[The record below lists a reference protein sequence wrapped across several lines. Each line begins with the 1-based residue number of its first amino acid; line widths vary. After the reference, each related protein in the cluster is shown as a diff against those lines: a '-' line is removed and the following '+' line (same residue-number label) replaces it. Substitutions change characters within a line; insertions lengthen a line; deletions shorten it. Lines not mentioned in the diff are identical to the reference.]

1 MLACYRRLDV
11 TSLRGGAYRDVARQ
25 SVKINRTAMNG
36 VILYTAVLL
45 FFATAPVKA
54 IEDKYLDANGVKI
67 RFIDTGRDQI

>member
-25 SVKINRTAMNG
+25 SVKINRTAMNR

-45 FFATAPVKA
+45 FLPPH
-54 IEDKYLDANGVKI
+54 L
-67 RFIDTGRDQI
+67 